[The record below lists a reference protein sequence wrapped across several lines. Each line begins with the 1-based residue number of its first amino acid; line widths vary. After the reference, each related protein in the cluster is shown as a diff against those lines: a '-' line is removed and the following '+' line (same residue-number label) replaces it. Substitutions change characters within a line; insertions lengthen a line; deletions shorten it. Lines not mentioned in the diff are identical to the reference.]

1 MLREWESLLPH
12 AEFGYN
18 CSTSQTASSP
28 FEAVYWMNPIAPLDL
43 YPIHI
48 DNHFSGEAN
57 EIGKF
62 IKKIHEQVRS
72 TILKQTDKYKRQVN
86 KHSKKVVFQEG
97 GLVWIH
103 LRKERFPNRKYAKLQ
118 PRADGPFKIVK
129 ED

>member
-1 MLREWESLLPH
+1 M
-12 AEFGYN
+12 
-18 CSTSQTASSP
+18 
-28 FEAVYWMNPIAPLDL
+28 
-43 YPIHI
+43 
-48 DNHFSGEAN
+48 
-57 EIGKF
+57 
-62 IKKIHEQVRS
+62 RS

-97 GLVWIH
+97 DLVWIH